1 MTSTQLVQT
10 TGSELRPMDESRPT
24 GVAAPPTASDWWEDA
39 VVYQVYV
46 RSFRDSNGD
55 GIGDLP
61 GIRAALPE
69 LASLGVDA
77 IWLNPCYASPQ
88 RDHGYDIADY
98 FTIDPAY
105 GTVDDFAHLV
115 ADAHASGIRVLMDM
129 VANHCSDQH
138 AWFTAALAAAPSSPE
153 RQRFIFRDGHGPD
166 GAQPPN
172 NWQSVFGG
180 PAWTRVVEADGLPG
194 QWYLHAFDP
203 AQPDFN
209 WRNTEVAAYF
219 DEVLTFWFGLGVDGF
234 RIDVAHGHVKS
245 EELADWPG
253 AEDGSG
259 GHNYDMW
266 DQPEVHDIYR
276 SWRAIGDR
284 QPEPKYF
291 VGEIWVP
298 SAERLSTY
306 LRPDELHQAFSFDL
320 LVQPWDGPHLRAAI
334 QTGLATASGDGA
346 PAWTLSNHDV
356 HRTVTRYGQEQ
367 SLEAPEPTDMI
378 AAARRL
384 GHVDVE
390 LGTRRARAAVAL
402 LLALPG
408 TAYLYQGEELGL
420 PEVLD
425 LPDDARQD
433 PIWLRSEGRELGRDG
448 CRVPLPWVAAE
459 PSFGFTPPG
468 SAAPWLPQPEW
479 FGTFAAD
486 MQQADTE
493 SMLHLYR
500 QLIQERRAL
509 FGTSMSM
516 KWLES
521 GDPQVLAFTRGAGA
535 CVVNLGDEPATV
547 PSEWELGAMV
557 VATAASMGDGDAL
570 PVDCA
575 AWFALSPARADAA
588 AHVTT
593 GVGFDSPAPHLHTA
607 ARQRHFTPKEQ

>member
-1 MTSTQLVQT
+1 MTPTLAAHTAGPGNPFMDASRTERIVAPSTAT
-10 TGSELRPMDESRPT
+10 R
-24 GVAAPPTASDWWEDA
+24 WWEDA

-61 GIRAALPE
+61 GIRSALPD

-98 FTIDPAY
+98 FAIDPAY
-105 GTVDDFAHLV
+105 GEVDDLARLV
-115 ADAHASGIRVLMDM
+115 EDAHARGIRVLMDM

-138 AWFTAALAAAPSSPE
+138 DWFKAALLAAPGSPE
-153 RQRFIFRDGHGPD
+153 RERFIFRDGRGAD

-180 PAWTRVVEADGLPG
+180 PAWTRIIEADGRPG
-194 QWYLHAFDP
+194 QWYLHAFDR

-209 WRNTEVAAYF
+209 WRNPEVAAYF

-245 EELADWPG
+245 VELADWPG

-266 DQPEVHDIYR
+266 DQPEVHDIFR

-284 QPEPKYF
+284 HPEPKYF

-298 SAERLSTY
+298 SVERLGAY
-306 LRPDELHQAFSFDL
+306 LRPDELHQAFSFEL
-320 LVQPWDGPHLRAAI
+320 LVQPWDGPRLRAAI
-334 QTGLATASGDGA
+334 ETGLATASADGGA

-367 SLEAPEPTDMI
+367 SLDAPEPTDMI
-378 AAARRL
+378 AAARRR
-384 GHVDVE
+384 GTVD
-390 LGTRRARAAVAL
+390 LDRGIRRARAAAAL

-425 LPDDARQD
+425 LPDSARQD
-433 PIWLRSEGRELGRDG
+433 PIWLRSAGRELGRDG
-448 CRVPLPWVAAE
+448 CRVPLPWAAGE
-459 PSFGFTPPG
+459 PNFGFTPQG
-468 SAAPWLPQPEW
+468 SAAPWLPQPNW
-479 FGTFAAD
+479 FEAFAAD
-486 MQQADTE
+486 TQQDDPDST
-493 SMLHLYR
+493 LHLYQRLVR
-500 QLIQERRAL
+500 QRREL
-509 FGTSMSM
+509 FRGSESMT
-516 KWLES
+516 WLET
-521 GDPQVLAFTRGAGA
+521 GDPQLLAFTRGAGA
-535 CVVNLGDEPATV
+535 CVVNLGAEPAMI
-547 PSEWELGAMV
+547 PSEWGLCPVIVSTATPAGGSDV
-557 VATAASMGDGDAL
+557 V
-570 PVDCA
+570 PVDSA

-588 AHVTT
+588 AHATP
-593 GVGFDSPAPHLHTA
+593 GAGFGSTAPNLHTA
-607 ARQRHFTPKEQ
+607 AQ